1 MLLLITR
8 DAERIQT
15 GGGQPH
21 GGDEPEALKQNTKE
35 SHMTYTFTVYT
46 LTPRGSFSQK
56 YEGTD
61 EEAATK
67 AYNKLEAKNLPRCL
81 NRGERDRFGAALFTR
96 MKDSA
101 GFPK

>member
-1 MLLLITR
+1 MRTYLIQGFRASPQGATK
-8 DAERIQT
+8 
-15 GGGQPH
+15 
-21 GGDEPEALKQNTKE
+21 PEALKQNTKE

-67 AYNKLEAKNLPRCL
+67 AYNKLEAKKPPRCL

>member
-1 MLLLITR
+1 MR
-8 DAERIQT
+8 SASKPAK
-15 GGGQPH
+15 GQPP
-21 GGDEPEALKQNTKE
+21 GGDEARSPKTK
-35 SHMTYTFTVYT
+35 HKGVPTMTYTFTVYT